1 MRWTTRVARR
11 FEAAM
16 AWASFTFITRW
27 GALERGYRR
36 PYAKLALRL
45 KFAFYPLLAVAALAW
60 LGWDWSHARNL
71 AAAEDAVFDTVIGL
85 RPTEPVPSGKVVVV
99 EIDDCSIEY
108 YRARGEGGWPWSR
121 QRHADVLD
129 ALDRAGVRAVGYD
142 IQFIEASRTDPMGD
156 MVLEAM
162 AEGGNG
168 RFVFG
173 SATVDESFA
182 NAGNTTPASLAPN
195 AFALVPDPAVPGPG
209 LVLMQPYG
217 EAMRAH
223 SALLDVDRGN
233 DGVLRDVGLR
243 HEAGDWALP
252 SLALQVASAASGRPA
267 ASYPA
272 SIRVNWREHSRLPFA
287 SAADLIEGEPV
298 CGDALPDL
306 AGAVALVG
314 YTASGLN
321 DAKPTPV
328 DAAMA
333 GVEVHAEA
341 VEALLAGTA
350 VRMPPA
356 WFKYVFAALLSLFSC
371 FVFWRGEP
379 SWDMDAIFV
388 ASNLLLVG
396 AAFVGLSTF
405 GVFFDIF
412 AAIGFVSLVFGL
424 CRSYAATQRG
434 RAVGNDDY
442 RPQFDP
448 DNDHWLA
455 LVRLRFDP
463 HEADLGRRESRRRV
477 REYRRRLR
485 GWLYRGAEAVAIEG
499 IVEYK
504 HFLYESLMDINV
516 LMWRGHDRA
525 EVAALAERELR
536 SLRDYLAAK
545 DQILSA
551 DGEVLVASLISAA
564 VHDDETAEQTRV
576 RVCRVLGRLL
586 AAEAERPLS
595 AFDAFAADEAPDQAE
610 CAAGAPVS
618 HPGPGI
624 RSLAGTTAPATDKEC
639 SHDAGK

>member
-1 MRWTTRVARR
+1 MASGKRWHERIARR

-45 KFAFYPLLAVAALAW
+45 KFFFYPLLAIAALAW
-60 LGWDWSHARNL
+60 LGWDWNHARNL
-71 AAAEDAVFDTVIGL
+71 AAAEDAIFDTVIGL
-85 RPTEPVPSGKVVVV
+85 RPSEPLPSGRVMVV

-108 YRARGEGGWPWSR
+108 YRSKGEGGWPWSR
-121 QRHADVLD
+121 QRHAEVLD
-129 ALDRAGVRAVGYD
+129 ALDRGGVRAVGYD
-142 IQFIEASRTDPMGD
+142 IQFIEHSRIDPVGD
-156 MVLEAM
+156 LTLDAM
-162 AEGGNG
+162 AEGGKG
-168 RFVFG
+168 RFIFG
-173 SATVDESFA
+173 SASVPDDFA
-182 NAGNTTPASLAPN
+182 NAGNTIPVSNAPN
-195 AFALVPDPAVPGPG
+195 AFALAPNPATPGPG
-209 LVLMQPYG
+209 VVLMLPYG
-217 EAMRAH
+217 GSMQAH

-233 DGVLRDVGLR
+233 DGILRDVTLR
-243 HEAGDWALP
+243 REVGDWALP
-252 SLALQVASAASGRPA
+252 SLALQVASSASGRPA
-267 ASYPA
+267 ASFPA
-272 SIRVNWREHSRLPFA
+272 SIRVNWREHSKLPYA

-298 CGDALPDL
+298 CGDALPGL
-306 AGAVALVG
+306 AGITALVG

-328 DAAMA
+328 DATMP

-341 VEALLAGTA
+341 VEALLAGSA

-356 WFKYVFAALLSLFSC
+356 WFKYVFAALLVLFTC

-388 ASNLLLVG
+388 AGNLLLVA
-396 AAFVGLSTF
+396 AAFIGLSSF
-405 GVFFDIF
+405 SVFFDIF
-412 AAIGFVSLVFGL
+412 AAIGFVSLVFGV

-463 HEADLGRRESRRRV
+463 HEQDLGRRETRRRV
-477 REYRRRLR
+477 REYRRRMR
-485 GWLYRGAEAVAIEG
+485 GWLYRGADAVAIEG

-525 EVAALAERELR
+525 EVAALAGRELR
-536 SLRDYLAAK
+536 SLHDYLAAK
-545 DQILSA
+545 DKFLS
-551 DGEVLVASLISAA
+551 DHGNVLVASLVTVA
-564 VHDDETAEQTRV
+564 VGADESAEQTRI

-586 AAEAERPLS
+586 AAEDERPLS
-595 AFDAFAADEAPDQAE
+595 AVDAFSADAPTRPAE
-610 CAAGAPVS
+610 CADADAVS
-618 HPGPGI
+618 RLAAGI
-624 RSLAGTTAPATDKEC
+624 RNPEESVKPSPRPGVPP
-639 SHDAGK
+639 

>member
-1 MRWTTRVARR
+1 MGHHTRWTTRIARR

-45 KFAFYPLLAVAALAW
+45 KFAFYPLLAVAALGW
-60 LGWDWSHARNL
+60 LGWDWSHVRNL
-71 AAAEDAVFDTVIGL
+71 AAAEDAIFDTVIGL
-85 RPTEPVPSGKVVVV
+85 RPTEPVPSGKVAVV

-108 YRARGEGGWPWSR
+108 YRGRGEGGWPWSR
-121 QRHADVLD
+121 QRHAELLD

-142 IQFIEASRTDPMGD
+142 IQFLERSHADPMGD
-156 MVLEAM
+156 DVLEAM
-162 AEGGNG
+162 AEGGGG

-173 SATVDESFA
+173 SATADATFA
-182 NAGNTTPASLAPN
+182 NAGNTTPVSQAPN
-195 AFALVPDPAVPGPG
+195 AFALAADPAMPGPG
-209 LVLMQPYG
+209 LVLLLPYG

-233 DGVLRDVGLR
+233 DGILRDVTLR
-243 HEAGDWALP
+243 HAAGDWALP
-252 SLALQVASAASGRPA
+252 SLALQLASTVSGRPA

-272 SIRVNWREHSRLPFA
+272 SIRVNWREHSTLPFA
-287 SAADLIEGEPV
+287 SAADLIEGRPV
-298 CGDALPDL
+298 CGDALPKLD
-306 AGAVALVG
+306 GTTVLVG

-328 DAAMA
+328 DATTA
-333 GVEVHAEA
+333 GVAIHAEA
-341 VEALLAGTA
+341 VEALLAGSA

-356 WFKYVFAALLSLFSC
+356 WFKYVFAALLVLFTC

-379 SWDMDAIFV
+379 SWDMDAIFL

-396 AAFVGLSTF
+396 VAFVGLSTF

-448 DNDHWLA
+448 DNDRWMALA
-455 LVRLRFDP
+455 RLRFVP
-463 HEADLGRRESRRRV
+463 HDDDLDRRETKRRM

-504 HFLYESLMDINV
+504 HWLYESLMDINV
-516 LMWRGHDRA
+516 LMWRGNDRA
-525 EVAALAERELR
+525 AVAALAQRELA
-536 SLRDYLAAK
+536 SLREYLAAK
-545 DQILSA
+545 D
-551 DGEVLVASLISAA
+551 EVLSDDGSVRVASLVSVA
-564 VHDDETAEQTRV
+564 VDADESLEDTRM
-576 RVCRVLGRLL
+576 RVCRVLGELL
-586 AAEAERPLS
+586 ASGDERPLS
-595 AFDAFAADEAPDQAE
+595 ALDAFSADETPLAAGVRDDE
-610 CAAGAPVS
+610 CAVGAGPV
-618 HPGPGI
+618 PRPV
-624 RSLAGTTAPATDKEC
+624 PNP
-639 SHDAGK
+639 

>member
-1 MRWTTRVARR
+1 
-11 FEAAM
+11 
-16 AWASFTFITRW
+16 
-27 GALERGYRR
+27 
-36 PYAKLALRL
+36 
-45 KFAFYPLLAVAALAW
+45 
-60 LGWDWSHARNL
+60 
-71 AAAEDAVFDTVIGL
+71 
-85 RPTEPVPSGKVVVV
+85 
-99 EIDDCSIEY
+99 
-108 YRARGEGGWPWSR
+108 
-121 QRHADVLD
+121 
-129 ALDRAGVRAVGYD
+129 
-142 IQFIEASRTDPMGD
+142 
-156 MVLEAM
+156 
-162 AEGGNG
+162 
-168 RFVFG
+168 
-173 SATVDESFA
+173 
-182 NAGNTTPASLAPN
+182 
-195 AFALVPDPAVPGPG
+195 
-209 LVLMQPYG
+209 
-217 EAMRAH
+217 
-223 SALLDVDRGN
+223 
-233 DGVLRDVGLR
+233 
-243 HEAGDWALP
+243 
-252 SLALQVASAASGRPA
+252 ALQVASAASGRPA
-267 ASYPA
+267 ASSPA
-272 SIRVNWREHSRLPFA
+272 SIRVNWREHSRLPVA

-306 AGAVALVG
+306 AGAVAPVG
-314 YTASGLN
+314 YTAPGL
-321 DAKPTPV
+321 DGAKPAPV
-328 DAAMA
+328 GAAMA

-341 VEALLAGTA
+341 VEALRAGTA

-356 WFKYVFAALLSLFSC
+356 WFKCGFAALLSLFSC

-463 HEADLGRRESRRRV
+463 HEVDLGRRESRRRV

-551 DGEVLVASLISAA
+551 DGDVLVASLISAA

-595 AFDAFAADEAPDQAE
+595 AFDAFAAD
-610 CAAGAPVS
+610 
-618 HPGPGI
+618 
-624 RSLAGTTAPATDKEC
+624 
-639 SHDAGK
+639 